1 MQFAF
6 AIYVCIIMI
15 GLKLQC
21 RKLYVLLRFT
31 VHHNRVGI

>member
-1 MQFAF
+1 
-6 AIYVCIIMI
+6 MI